1 MRMLSGNS
9 KEFRP
14 GDNYFLG
21 EEKACPH
28 LSEYYYR
35 GDKEM
40 RIVTL

>member
-14 GDNYFLG
+14 GDNYKKKK
-21 EEKACPH
+21 KACPH